1 MIWGNSQEHKLCHSS
16 NWFCFSTFDN
26 HHSSV
31 LDWSFKVDNYLFWP
45 FCKKYLFYSS
55 ITPPDC
61 HKNQSY
67 KNYRGCNK
75 FQKWLQNRS
84 SRHPQASIHHLNR
97 FIAVFLFRATTIA
110 WTEFVKTNG
119 VLTNRQR
126 DEVIVDKRPCGIEQA
141 TCKDQ
146 LVRWRKCPCDFPIN
160 CKLATM
166 RMVVIM
172 KGEIDCKY
180 WEQLFRANG
189 TVS

>member
-1 MIWGNSQEHKLCHSS
+1 MIIVGGVPRNKPWFLNRIVTLDTQNCNLIVEVLVELTQSALNVFWRRRIPPCSRKLTSREWLCTICLWPQNQQKVNLVIWGNSQEHKLCHSS

-75 FQKWLQNRS
+75 CQKWLQNRS

-110 WTEFVKTNG
+110 WTEF
-119 VLTNRQR
+119 
-126 DEVIVDKRPCGIEQA
+126 
-141 TCKDQ
+141 
-146 LVRWRKCPCDFPIN
+146 
-160 CKLATM
+160 
-166 RMVVIM
+166 
-172 KGEIDCKY
+172 
-180 WEQLFRANG
+180 
-189 TVS
+189 